1 MNVLLVVEREELYKV
16 LRLIMRAVSQG
27 TMPGNSGLHI
37 QANKDR
43 LIFTASNST
52 FILEHTVITG
62 ERDDHICS
70 IEQTGSIMVPAIYLY
85 EIIRK
90 LGAGHVTL
98 KTSDKSNLIISS
110 NKARFRIRGTESV
123 DYFPLLRHN
132 AGDDKSRFL
141 VSNKVL
147 LSAIKQTLSAT
158 VDTLS
163 RPLLTGVLFEYK
175 DKKLTLTAT
184 DSIKLATM
192 TIEVLE
198 VKHDMDQRVVV
209 PKKGIK
215 ELLRVMKTMEGEG
228 TTEIQINT
236 NNIRFVSGQLTLQ
249 SVLLQGDYPH
259 TEHLIPKWTGSEV
272 TLHTASLL
280 QSIERASVLASEN
293 IIHFSIIGN
302 KIKLHSNLSEVGDM
316 NDELSTSMKTGM
328 DFQVSLNSKFVYD
341 ALRHF
346 DTENTTIRYAGHL
359 QPVVF
364 QPADADQACFCL
376 IPPVRTSQR

>member
-1 MNVLLVVEREELYKV
+1 MNVLLVVEREELYQA
-16 LRLIMRAVSQG
+16 LRLVMRAVSQD
-27 TMPGNSGLHI
+27 TMLGIPGVHI
-37 QANKDR
+37 QANKDQ
-43 LIFTASNST
+43 LTFTASNST
-52 FILEHTVITG
+52 FILEHTVIIG
-62 ERDDHICS
+62 DRDDRICS
-70 IEQTGSIMVPAIYLY
+70 IEQTGSIMVPAMYLY
-85 EIIRK
+85 EVIRK
-90 LGAGHVTL
+90 LGTGLVTL
-98 KTSDKSNLIISS
+98 KASDKSTLIISS
-110 NKARFRIRGTESV
+110 NKAHFRIKGTESA
-123 DYFPLLRHN
+123 DCFPLLPRS
-132 AGDDKSRFL
+132 AGDDKTRFF
-141 VSNKVL
+141 VSNKSL

-198 VKHDMDQRVVV
+198 VKHDIGQRVVV
-209 PKKGIK
+209 PRKSIK
-215 ELLRVMKTMEGEG
+215 ELLKVMKTMEG

-236 NNIRFVSGQLTLQ
+236 NNIRFISGQLKLQ

-259 TEHLIPKWTGSEV
+259 TEHLIPKSTGSEV
-272 TLHTASLL
+272 TLHTQSLL

-316 NDELSTSMKTGM
+316 NDELSTSMKIGM

-341 ALRHF
+341 AVRHF
-346 DTENTTIRYAGHL
+346 DTENTTIRYAGQL

-364 QPADADQACFCL
+364 QPADVDRTCCCL
-376 IPPVRTSQR
+376 IPPIRTSQR

>member
-16 LRLIMRAVSQG
+16 LRLIMRAVSQD

-52 FILEHTVITG
+52 LILEHTVTG
-62 ERDDHICS
+62 DRDDYICS
-70 IEQTGSIMVPAIYLY
+70 IEQTGSIIVPAIYLY

-98 KTSDKSNLIISS
+98 KASDKSTLIISS
-110 NKARFRIRGTESV
+110 NKARFRIKGKESA
-123 DYFPLLRHN
+123 DYFPLLRHS

-147 LSAIKQTLSAT
+147 RSAIKQTLSAT

-198 VKHDMDQRVVV
+198 VKHDRAQRVVV
-209 PKKGIK
+209 PRKSIK
-215 ELLRVMKTMEGEG
+215 ELLKIVKTMEGEG
-228 TTEIQINT
+228 TTEIQIDT
-236 NNIRFVSGQLTLQ
+236 NNIRFLSGQLTLQ

-259 TEHLIPKWTGSEV
+259 TEHLIPKLTGSEV
-272 TLHTASLL
+272 TLHTASLM

-302 KIKLHSNLSEVGDM
+302 KIKLHSNLSGVGDM
-316 NDELSTSMKTGM
+316 NDELSASMKTGM

-341 ALRHF
+341 ALRYF

-364 QPADADQACFCL
+364 QPADADQACCCL
-376 IPPVRTSQR
+376 IPPVRTP

>member
-1 MNVLLVVEREELYKV
+1 MINVLLVVAREELYQA
-16 LRLIMRAVSQG
+16 LRLVMRAVSQD
-27 TMPGNSGLHI
+27 TMLGISGVHI

-43 LIFTASNST
+43 LTLTASNST
-52 FILEHTVITG
+52 FILEHIVITG
-62 ERDDHICS
+62 DSDDRICS
-70 IEQTGSIMVPAIYLY
+70 IEQTGSIIVPATYLY

-90 LGAGHVTL
+90 LGTGFVTL
-98 KTSDKSNLIISS
+98 EASDKSTLLISS
-110 NKARFRIRGTESV
+110 NKAHFRIRGTESA

-132 AGDDKSRFL
+132 VGDDKTRFF
-141 VSNKVL
+141 VSNKAL

-198 VKHDMDQRVVV
+198 VTHDIGQRVVV
-209 PKKGIK
+209 PRKSLK
-215 ELLRVMKTMEGEG
+215 ELLKVIKTMEG

-236 NNIRFVSGQLTLQ
+236 NNIKFRSGQIELQ

-259 TEHLIPKWTGSEV
+259 TEHLIPKSTESEV

-293 IIHFSIIGN
+293 LIHISVIDN
-302 KIKLHSNLSEVGDM
+302 KIMLHSHLSEVGDM
-316 NDELSTSMKTGM
+316 NDELSISTKTGN
-328 DFQVSLNSKFVYD
+328 DFQISLNSKFVLD

-346 DTENTTIRYAGHL
+346 DTENTTIRYGGHL
-359 QPVVF
+359 QPVIF
-364 QPADADQACFCL
+364 EPADADRTYCCL
-376 IPPVRTSQR
+376 IPPVRTSHR